1 MIGGALLILA
11 GAASLVM
18 MVGGFSSM
26 DAQNGEVEYFEVWLP
41 PWFLL
46 AEIMLFS
53 SMAAVSIV
61 TGATAMGRN
70 VQGASTIGA
79 ICSLIGF
86 GFMFGL
92 LSAHVANAERKVQK
106 CLQPLI
112 SLGILSLVN
121 RVSCGRNGQASSCDS
136 DPRLAL

>member
-1 MIGGALLILA
+1 MANSPPRRSANGERSESAERLIQTSQRRRLMIGGALLILA
-11 GAASLVM
+11 GAASLMM
-18 MVGGFSSM
+18 MVGGVSSM

-92 LSAHVANAERKVQK
+92 PGLILVTRARRETSA
-106 CLQPLI
+106 
-112 SLGILSLVN
+112 SLRG
-121 RVSCGRNGQASSCDS
+121 
-136 DPRLAL
+136 